1 MPNNS
6 TSEKIWSFVKVLWPI
21 NRSITGQG
29 TLKTLKII
37 KEILPKLKINNV
49 KSGYKAFDWIVPNEW
64 HINDAYIITPSGKK
78 ICNFKKN
85 NLHVIGYSAPVN
97 KTISLEL
104 LQDNLYSLPRQSNAI
119 PYVTSY
125 YQKRWGFCIAD
136 SERKKLEKG
145 NYKVFVDSKFI
156 KGKLNYGEIFIKGK
170 TQKEIFI
177 STYVCHPSMA
187 NNEISGPAVTTFL
200 TKWIEDLKKSNYSY
214 RIVFIPE
221 TIGSLVY
228 LSKNLNK
235 MKKNIIA
242 GFIMTC
248 MGDEKNYSYLPTKYE
263 NKYVDKVITKIL
275 KDKKI
280 KYKKFQ
286 WSDRGSDERQYSSPG
301 IDLPV
306 ASLIRTKYGEYP
318 EYHTSLDKLG
328 TVVTKKGL
336 MQSLELIKQCIN
348 TMEKNYFPKC
358 RVLGEPMLSKRGL
371 YPDLSIKNNYNK
383 NYNINNILT
392 WADGT
397 NDLIDISDRCNLTFT
412 QVYEILETYKVNK
425 LVKKESY

>member
-1 MPNNS
+1 
-6 TSEKIWSFVKVLWPI
+6 
-21 NRSITGQG
+21 
-29 TLKTLKII
+29 
-37 KEILPKLKINNV
+37 
-49 KSGYKAFDWIVPNEW
+49 
-64 HINDAYIITPSGKK
+64 
-78 ICNFKKN
+78 
-85 NLHVIGYSAPVN
+85 
-97 KTISLEL
+97 
-104 LQDNLYSLPRQSNAI
+104 
-119 PYVTSY
+119 
-125 YQKRWGFCIAD
+125 
-136 SERKKLEKG
+136 
-145 NYKVFVDSKFI
+145 
-156 KGKLNYGEIFIKGK
+156 
-170 TQKEIFI
+170 
-177 STYVCHPSMA
+177 
-187 NNEISGPAVTTFL
+187 
-200 TKWIEDLKKSNYSY
+200 
-214 RIVFIPE
+214 
-221 TIGSLVY
+221 
-228 LSKNLNK
+228 
-235 MKKNIIA
+235 
-242 GFIMTC
+242 MTC
-248 MGDEKNYSYLPTKYE
+248 MGDEKNYSSLPTKYE